1 MENDSESSDSRSADL
16 SFFTEWTFSFL
27 GPDDNGADNNNI
39 NNDRPADGS
48 SKHIKVC
55 RNQNV
60 AHSFSSDSSE
70 GASSDNAMAANAGN
84 AIAEHP
90 KWTSPGGGHFV
101 LIESRRQ
108 KEDQRERI

>member
-1 MENDSESSDSRSADL
+1 VENDSESSGSRSADL

-27 GPDDNGADNNNI
+27 GADDNGADNNNI
-39 NNDRPADGS
+39 NNDRTADGS

-60 AHSFSSDSSE
+60 GHSFSSDWSE
-70 GASSDNAMAANAGN
+70 GASSDNAMAANAAN
-84 AIAEHP
+84 AMAQHP
-90 KWTSPGGGHFV
+90 KWPSPSGGHFV

-108 KEDQRERI
+108 KQDQRERI